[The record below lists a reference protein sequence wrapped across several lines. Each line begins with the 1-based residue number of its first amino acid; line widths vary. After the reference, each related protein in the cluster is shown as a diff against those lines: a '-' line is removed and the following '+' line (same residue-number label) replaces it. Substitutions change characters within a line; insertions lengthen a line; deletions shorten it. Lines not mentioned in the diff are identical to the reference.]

1 MRKGCD
7 CVKTKRMLAWLT
19 AAALTAGVML
29 SGCQEVKPGES
40 GGSSKNL
47 TIATFVDLR
56 IDDPGTDENP
66 NMFYYAKQKY
76 EEETGGTVVVKLY
89 NDQQF
94 LSKLV
99 TLIGSGNSPDLV
111 YLGSGSMPK
120 FAAMEILQPVD
131 DLTDVTKVNYPEAAE
146 SFVWKQKHYAL
157 RVEQIQPYMIW
168 YNKNLLNKNGL
179 EDPYDLWKSGE
190 WNWEKFEELGREL
203 TQDTDDDGNIDQW
216 GFNTAGVYTPMWAN
230 GGDWYRVDDSGNVS
244 ITWKEAPFYNGLKFM
259 QDAGGTWWGGEY
271 EGFATG
277 NVAMIGYTFEFVW
290 LYANKM
296 AGEDIGCVPWPA
308 GPNFEETGGKYQT
321 YCNLLGVA
329 QGAGNA
335 EGAVKFCD
343 YMTSG
348 EQEKNLKHTPFG
360 NAAAEKFLT
369 EEHWEA
375 LEYARDNSRINCT
388 GWGDFHALSWYNP
401 IYTNKEDIVS
411 TLDSLEPQLRAE
423 IDKTLS
429 YKMPEIKE
437 FQTPSMLTFE
447 NGDMGYLT
455 ADGCLPGAAAITGS
469 TDEAVSGQSSLKL
482 TSSGDGG
489 LLVRTDPAKLELPS
503 FWTYTVRFKWKIL
516 EEADPGMGA
525 TFYVAIRQ
533 ADALDNGAGQIGP
546 VNLGGNVGESGTF
559 EGTISINTQLNNSV
573 LVISSD
579 TFNGTIVIDDL
590 EILAG

>member
-259 QDAGGTWWGGEY
+259 GR
-271 EGFATG
+271 
-277 NVAMIGYTFEFVW
+277 M
-290 LYANKM
+290 
-296 AGEDIGCVPWPA
+296 PA
-308 GPNFEETGGKYQT
+308 APG
-321 YCNLLGVA
+321 
-329 QGAGNA
+329 
-335 EGAVKFCD
+335 
-343 YMTSG
+343 
-348 EQEKNLKHTPFG
+348 
-360 NAAAEKFLT
+360 
-369 EEHWEA
+369 
-375 LEYARDNSRINCT
+375 
-388 GWGDFHALSWYNP
+388 
-401 IYTNKEDIVS
+401 
-411 TLDSLEPQLRAE
+411 
-423 IDKTLS
+423 
-429 YKMPEIKE
+429 
-437 FQTPSMLTFE
+437 
-447 NGDMGYLT
+447 
-455 ADGCLPGAAAITGS
+455 GAANMRAS
-469 TDEAVSGQSSLKL
+469 PPA
-482 TSSGDGG
+482 TS
-489 LLVRTDPAKLELPS
+489 R
-503 FWTYTVRFKWKIL
+503 
-516 EEADPGMGA
+516 
-525 TFYVAIRQ
+525 
-533 ADALDNGAGQIGP
+533 
-546 VNLGGNVGESGTF
+546 
-559 EGTISINTQLNNSV
+559 
-573 LVISSD
+573 
-579 TFNGTIVIDDL
+579 
-590 EILAG
+590 

>member
-99 TLIGSGNSPDLV
+99 TLIGSGNSPDLG

-375 LEYARDNSRINCT
+375 LEY
-388 GWGDFHALSWYNP
+388 
-401 IYTNKEDIVS
+401 
-411 TLDSLEPQLRAE
+411 QLHGLGRFPRAE
-423 IDKTLS
+423 
-429 YKMPEIKE
+429 
-437 FQTPSMLTFE
+437 
-447 NGDMGYLT
+447 
-455 ADGCLPGAAAITGS
+455 
-469 TDEAVSGQSSLKL
+469 
-482 TSSGDGG
+482 
-489 LLVRTDPAKLELPS
+489 LV
-503 FWTYTVRFKWKIL
+503 
-516 EEADPGMGA
+516 
-525 TFYVAIRQ
+525 
-533 ADALDNGAGQIGP
+533 
-546 VNLGGNVGESGTF
+546 
-559 EGTISINTQLNNSV
+559 
-573 LVISSD
+573 
-579 TFNGTIVIDDL
+579 
-590 EILAG
+590 